1 MRFIGLEEI
10 NPYNDLYE
18 YKIFKY
24 DDKIELGNKDNF
36 ICDLRVVALNIEEIY
51 LEKGFA
57 KSKAIA
63 VVSNLNSNIDINIDE
78 FKKSIVDFILEEL
91 LLVDIN
97 GENIDIAFTK
107 S

>member
-10 NPYNDLYE
+10 NPYKDFYK
-18 YKIFKY
+18 YKIYKY

-36 ICDLRVVALNIEEIY
+36 ICDLSLIVLNIEEIY

-63 VVSNLNSNIDINIDE
+63 TVKNINIGINIDE
-78 FKKSIVDFILEEL
+78 FKKGIVDFILEEL
-91 LLVDIN
+91 SFLDIS
-97 GENIDIAFTK
+97 GENIDIEFIK